1 VCECPVSPP
10 PLPSGRFSSEFSV
23 PERPDHKI
31 NNDYICLAYFT
42 SQESGQEWAGGWL
55 GGLNDIWW
63 HTPIGWQVRWCS
75 STAPPHPSV
84 ESVKRQKPRDGK
96 AVKWRG
102 SSSTT
107 SQKPLRKE
115 PMPMPTSEQQG
126 GLDMASLWQENGM
139 KCTSVF
145 LLHHGGKHTIDGP
158 KPLRQLLRIIVST
171 Q

>member
-1 VCECPVSPP
+1 
-10 PLPSGRFSSEFSV
+10 
-23 PERPDHKI
+23 
-31 NNDYICLAYFT
+31 
-42 SQESGQEWAGGWL
+42 
-55 GGLNDIWW
+55 
-63 HTPIGWQVRWCS
+63 
-75 STAPPHPSV
+75 V